1 MKKLRLDK
9 FLVKG
14 RQNKII
20 IFVISFIFI
29 YVVLLTGLTIKRY
42 NLKVGEIAK
51 VDIKAPREVKDE
63 LSTQDRIN
71 QVLDS
76 VPIQYNKNP
85 EIKTQT
91 VDRLNKF
98 FTMVQQISADN
109 QLNQTQKQQK
119 LKSNSAI
126 KLSDNDY
133 LSIVKMD
140 KNDIRTLQS
149 FLVNIMSDLY
159 DNDNISDN
167 SQKDNKEDIKK
178 AQENIMIKI
187 GDSNFTKST
196 RDLAA
201 NIAYTQI
208 SPNFFY
214 DKDKTEELKEETAKK
229 VPPVMVKKD
238 QIIVKEGEPVTK
250 YQIGVLKDLGLLNDG
265 SYFRWYIY
273 LSLGVLVGVILF
285 LQWAYLSIYNRK
297 LYDNVNMLTMI
308 NILNCMAVLFARVLG
323 LASPFFI
330 PLAFIPLM
338 FSILVNGK
346 VSLVLNTIACVLIS
360 TAVEFNIEITVL
372 AIINAVVGSIILRKL
387 QQRNDI
393 LIASLYI
400 AVINIILTSSMG
412 FLLSNNIVD
421 VARKTLFTG
430 AASIISGILV
440 IGFLP
445 LFESTFNIV
454 TTIKLLELSNP
465 NNPLLKRLLI
475 EAPGTYH
482 HSILVGNLAEMATE
496 EVGGNSLFSR
506 VAAYYHDIGKI
517 KRPYFFK
524 ENQLGNDN
532 PHDKITPALS
542 ALIIIS
548 HVKDGMEMA
557 REYKLPKVIKDV
569 IEQHHGTS
577 LVKYFYVT
585 MKNSS
590 DDPEKIK
597 KEDFRYPGPIPET
610 KESGIIMLADGVEAS
625 VRSINEPN
633 KENIENMVNSIIRDR
648 LEEGQLDN
656 CDLTL
661 KDIGKIKEAFLKV
674 LLGIYHHR
682 IEYPKDKYEEKSDEI
697 IDDKILERIEE
708 MHKHTED

>member
-1 MKKLRLDK
+1 MKKIELSKLLISR
-9 FLVKG
+9 
-14 RQNKII
+14 RQNRII
-20 IFVISFIFI
+20 IFIFSFIFI
-29 YVVLLTGLTIKRY
+29 YSTLLTGLTTKRY
-42 NLKVGEIAK
+42 NLRVGEIAK

-85 EIKTQT
+85 EVKTQT
-91 VDRLNKF
+91 VDRLNSF
-98 FTMVQQISADN
+98 FSKVQDISSDN
-109 QLNQTQKQQK
+109 QLNSNQKQQK
-119 LKSNSAI
+119 LKNSSDI

-133 LSIVKMD
+133 FTLINMD
-140 KNDIRTLQS
+140 KNDIKTLQR
-149 FLVNIMSDLY
+149 FLINSMSELY
-159 DNDNISDN
+159 NNNNISDN
-167 SQKDNKEDIKK
+167 SQNDNEDDIKK
-178 AQENIMIKI
+178 AQENIMLKI
-187 GDSNFTKST
+187 ASSNFIKST

-214 DKDKTEELKEETAKK
+214 DKSKTEELKDETAKK

-250 YQIGVLKDLGLLNDG
+250 YQLGVLKDLGLLNDG
-265 SYFRWYIY
+265 SYFKWYIY
-273 LSLGVLVGVILF
+273 LSLAVLIILILA
-285 LQWAYLSIYNRK
+285 LQWGYLAIYNKR
-297 LYDNVNMLTMI
+297 LYNDINMLIMM
-308 NILNCMAVLFARVLG
+308 NILNCMVVLFARLLG
-323 LASPFFI
+323 IASPFFI
-330 PLAFIPLM
+330 PLAFIPMM

-346 VSLVLNTIACVLIS
+346 VSLIWNSISCVLIS
-360 TAVEFNIEITVL
+360 TAVGFNIEVTVL
-372 AIINAVVGSIILRKL
+372 ALLNAVIGSIILRKL

-393 LIASLYI
+393 LYASFYMAI
-400 AVINIILTSSMG
+400 INVILASSMG
-412 FLLSNNIVD
+412 FLLSNNVID
-421 VARKTLFTG
+421 VAKKAMFTG

-445 LFESTFNIV
+445 FFESAFNIV

-482 HSILVGNLAEMATE
+482 HSVLVGNLAEMATE
-496 EVGGNSLFSR
+496 EVGGNALLSR

-548 HVKDGMEMA
+548 HVKDGVEMA
-557 REYKLPKVIKDV
+557 KEYKLPEIIKDV

-590 DDPEKIK
+590 ENPEDVKE
-597 KEDFRYPGPIPET
+597 EDFRYPGPIPET

-625 VRSINEPN
+625 VRSIEDPN
-633 KENIENMVNSIIRDR
+633 KENIEKMVNSIIRDR
-648 LEEGQLDN
+648 LEKGQLDN

-661 KDIGKIKEAFLKV
+661 RDIGKIKEAFLKV

-682 IEYPKDKYEEKSDEI
+682 IEYPKDKWEKKNDGFINDEI
-697 IDDKILERIEE
+697 VNRVEKDIKE
-708 MHKHTED
+708 